1 MLVTSGCAFLIHSV
15 VIIYRRNYSINM
27 QKRQIGN
34 HASLHPLIKWVG
46 GKSQLLVKLRSMM
59 PKSYNTYYEPF
70 AGGLAL
76 YCNLCPK
83 QAVINDINPKLINIY
98 TAVKSNTNTLISL
111 LDNLQSQF
119 NNYSTQRER
128 ERTFTT
134 KFVQSSTMNRSTLY
148 MRHISYF

>member
-1 MLVTSGCAFLIHSV
+1 
-15 VIIYRRNYSINM
+15 
-27 QKRQIGN
+27 
-34 HASLHPLIKWVG
+34 
-46 GKSQLLVKLRSMM
+46 M

-98 TAVKSNTNTLISL
+98 NAVKSDTSMLISL
-111 LDNLQSQF
+111 LDNLQNQF
-119 NNYSTQRER
+119 NKYPTQRER

-134 KFVQSSTMNRSTLY
+134 KFVQSSTLNRLTHY